1 MNFDFGEKELSIA
14 AKIKDLLGPDSRDFL
29 VRGESRDL
37 QQTRETLVQWM
48 KRLSQVGYLDL
59 GFCDGK
65 NSVPLVATRES
76 LAALAP
82 SLFLSV
88 EGSTRLFGRLISV
101 YATPHQKDA
110 LLPAIQEGRLIGAVG
125 LSEAGMNIEG
135 SLETLAV
142 PTGSGFRV
150 SGSKGHVVNAPLAD
164 WTAVAGKTN
173 DRLAFFLVKADSEGL
188 SIGSR
193 LSTPGYDGVAISPLS
208 LHDCPV
214 SSGQCL
220 GPFEDD
226 EPLRRVRSWE
236 DEILTAAGLGL
247 MRRALDSASEYARV
261 HKSGGRP
268 IIAYQEIGFK
278 LAEMLTLLQTAQ
290 LLAYR
295 AAWMSE
301 TGDPEAE
308 LLGHCAKVFCAE
320 SAERIT
326 SASMQVL
333 GQHGYR
339 RGHPAEEGFRN
350 AKYLQIAGTSTEI
363 SRIKIGDGVLGRTRN
378 ARD

>member
-1 MNFDFGEKELSIA
+1 MNFDFNEKELSIT
-14 AKIKDLLGPDSRDFL
+14 AKIKDLFGPDSRDFL

-37 QQTRETLVQWM
+37 QRTRDSLLQWM
-48 KRLSQVGYLDL
+48 KLLGRAGYLDL
-59 GFCDGK
+59 GLLNGK
-65 NSVPLVATRES
+65 NSAALVAARES

-88 EGSTRLFGRLISV
+88 ELSTRLFGRLVAV
-101 YATPHQKDA
+101 YGSSDQKAA
-110 LLPAIQEGRLIGAVG
+110 LLPAIREGRLIGAVG
-125 LSEAGMNIEG
+125 LSEAGMNIES

-142 PTGSGFRV
+142 PQGPDFLV
-150 SGSKGHVVNAPLAD
+150 SGSKGHVVNAPIAD
-164 WTAVAGKTN
+164 WIAVAGKT
-173 DRLAFFLVKADSEGL
+173 DGRFAFFLLKASSEGL
-188 SIGSR
+188 SIGPR
-193 LSTPGYDGVAISPLS
+193 LSTSGYDGVAISPLS
-208 LHDCPV
+208 LQNCSV
-214 SSGQCL
+214 SLGMCL

-226 EPLRRVRSWE
+226 QPLRKARSWE
-236 DEILTAAGLGL
+236 DEILAAAGLGL
-247 MRRALDSASEYARV
+247 MRRALDCAREYAGG
-261 HKSGGRP
+261 HKSGGKP

-290 LLAYR
+290 LLAFR
-295 AAWMSE
+295 AAWMAE

-333 GQHGYR
+333 GQHGYL

-363 SRIKIGDGVLGRTRN
+363 SRLKIGDGVLGRS
-378 ARD
+378 